1 MKKLFIVT
9 FLILSGCTGLDEF
22 LTPVKKADQHYL
34 ECRATNYDFVEVVKC
49 GRAARYQECLPSKCS
64 LEGNRFVIFADNLA
78 NDVANNVLSQEEAY
92 RYLYQ
97 GIQAFNADLQS
108 RNAAS
113 SAALINLGAAIS
125 GGRTIGSSSSIPS
138 RTSAPPVSQPRYSKT
153 LTVDSNKNCPI
164 LVDALVKQEVFG
176 LNRICYYR

>member
-22 LTPVKKADQHYL
+22 LTPIKNVDQHYL
-34 ECRATNYDFVEVVKC
+34 DCRANYDFIELVQC
-49 GRAARYQECLPSKCS
+49 GRTARYEACLPSRCS
-64 LEGNRFVIFADNLA
+64 LEGDRFVTFADNLA

-92 RYLYQ
+92 RYLYL
-97 GIQAFNADLQS
+97 GIQAFNTNLQS
-108 RNAAS
+108 QNAAS

-125 GGRTIGSSSSIPS
+125 GGGTIGSPSSTPS

-164 LVDALVKQEVFG
+164 LIDALVKQEVIG